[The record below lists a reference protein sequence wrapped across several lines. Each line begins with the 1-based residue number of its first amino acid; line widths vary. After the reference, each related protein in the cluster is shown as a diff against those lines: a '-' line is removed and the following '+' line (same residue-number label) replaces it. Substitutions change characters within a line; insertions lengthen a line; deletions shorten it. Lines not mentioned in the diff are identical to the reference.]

1 MTERHETKPDQN
13 EQQRDANDS
22 WEANWNNWWRNDQ
35 VDAVGWAALFLW
47 GAVVVLATSSSFSED
62 FDWWEGWGVFFVGAG
77 VIVIVE
83 GLIRLGMPT
92 YRSKWAWSML
102 WGTIFLALGLG
113 GLVSPAW
120 YALPLVGIAVLILKD
135 AFARSA

>member
-1 MTERHETKPDQN
+1 MTELHETKPDQN
-13 EQQRDANDS
+13 EQVRDARDAWEES
-22 WEANWNNWWRNDQ
+22 WDNWWRSDR

-77 VIVIVE
+77 VIVIIE
-83 GLIRLGMPT
+83 GLIRLGMPS

-113 GLVSPAW
+113 GLVSQAW

-135 AFARSA
+135 TFARST